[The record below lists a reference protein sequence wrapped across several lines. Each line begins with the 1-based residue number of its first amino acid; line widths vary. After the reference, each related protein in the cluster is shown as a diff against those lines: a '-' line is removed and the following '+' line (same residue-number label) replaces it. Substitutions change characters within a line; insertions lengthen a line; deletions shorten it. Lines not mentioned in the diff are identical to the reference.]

1 MLKKIAVLVFLAF
14 LIVIS
19 CQKQEDKGSSFERVH
34 IDLQHDIVDS
44 ISIYHLCSSIKL
56 ICLQEN
62 DSIRINAVGTKY
74 VVDQGYI
81 YFLES
86 SSQNLFKFD
95 TTGAY
100 IKTIARRG
108 RGHGEYTMAE
118 DFLINPFNNL
128 IEVLNP
134 IGKIMR
140 YSVDGENTFVSEVD
154 FTKRISSVNEFA
166 LIESGKYF
174 LYSLGENKYYTY
186 DEYSDNLSC
195 LGSILPDGIALTIW
209 GNGRLFQHN
218 NEIRVFSKIDGLYY
232 TFSNKSNKLIGYLDF
247 DLGKNERS
255 LSSIAQNKD
264 VSYYHRLALL
274 SPKTIRFCDITTETD
289 KSIIATIT
297 YKGISNFHTI
307 IYDKES
313 KTSKIFGKTVENV
326 NFFPC
331 AVCGEDAYYLIE
343 DSRLFSRLVPSD
355 CIPANN
361 FSTDNNYIIVYKDL
375 II

>member
-1 MLKKIAVLVFLAF
+1 MKTNLSLVFLAF

-19 CQKQEDKGSSFERVH
+19 CQKQEDIDSSFERVR
-34 IDLQHDIVDS
+34 IDLQHDIVDT
-44 ISIYHLCSSIKL
+44 ISIFDLCSSINL

-62 DSIRINAVGTKY
+62 DSIKINAGGTKC
-74 VVDQGYI
+74 VVDQGYM
-81 YFLES
+81 YFLEPT
-86 SSQNLFKFD
+86 SQNLFQFD

-118 DFLINPFNNL
+118 DLLINPINNL

-174 LYSLGENKYYTY
+174 LYSLAENKYYTY
-186 DEYSDNLSC
+186 DEYSDKLSC
-195 LGSILPDGIALTIW
+195 LGSILPDWIVTTIY
-209 GNGRLFQHN
+209 GNGKMFQHN

-232 TFSNKSNKLIGYLDF
+232 TFSNKSNELIGYLDF

-255 LSSIAQNKD
+255 HSSIAPNKD
-264 VSYYHRLALL
+264 ISYYHRLALL
-274 SPKTIRFCDITTETD
+274 SPRTIRFCNATAETD

-297 YKGISNFHTI
+297 YKGITNFHTI

-313 KTSKIFGKTVENV
+313 KTYKIFGKTVENV
-326 NFFPC
+326 NFFPY
-331 AVCGEDAYYLIE
+331 AVCGEDVYYLIE
-343 DSRLFSRLVPSD
+343 DSRLFSRVVPSD

-375 II
+375 KI

>member
-1 MLKKIAVLVFLAF
+1 MKTNYWLVFLAF

-19 CQKQEDKGSSFERVH
+19 CQKQEDKGSSFERVR
-34 IDLQHDIVDS
+34 IDLRHDIVDT
-44 ISIYHLCSSIKL
+44 ISIYDLCSSINL

-62 DSIRINAVGTKY
+62 DSIRINAEGTRY

-81 YFLES
+81 YFLEPTS
-86 SSQNLFKFD
+86 KNLFQFD
-95 TTGAY
+95 STGAY

-118 DFLINPFNNL
+118 DLLINPFNNL
-128 IEVLNP
+128 VEVLNP

-154 FTKRISSVNEFA
+154 FTKRISSANQFA
-166 LIESGKYF
+166 LIEAGKYF

-186 DEYSDNLSC
+186 DEYSDKLSC
-195 LGSILPDGIALTIW
+195 LGSIVPDWIASTIL
-209 GNGRLFQHN
+209 GKGRLFQHN

-232 TFSNKSNKLIGYLDF
+232 TFSNKSNKLVGYLDF
-247 DLGKNERS
+247 DLGKNELS
-255 LSSIAQNKD
+255 LSSIAPNKD
-264 VSYYHRLALL
+264 YSYYNRLASR
-274 SPKTIRFCDITTETD
+274 SPKTIRFCNTTAETD

-326 NFFPC
+326 HFFPGT
-331 AVCGEDAYYLIE
+331 VCGEDVYYLIE
-343 DSRLFSRLVPSD
+343 DSRLFSRVVPSD

-375 II
+375 KI